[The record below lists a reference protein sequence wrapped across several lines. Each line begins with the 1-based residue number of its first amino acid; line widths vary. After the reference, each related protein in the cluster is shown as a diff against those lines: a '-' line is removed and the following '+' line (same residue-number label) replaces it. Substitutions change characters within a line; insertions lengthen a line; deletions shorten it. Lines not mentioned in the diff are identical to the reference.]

1 MRRYGLLSQ
10 QDLLKIMPSI
20 IEDKARELCE
30 TIVAQPQWNSI
41 RTRIDA
47 FLSDDTAR
55 GQFDEV
61 NRKGQS
67 LHEKQHSGQPLNG
80 QEVAD
85 FEQKRDALLK
95 NPVARGFLEAQDEL
109 HEIQHSVQK
118 YVSKTLQLGRV
129 PTSAD
134 FKEEGSCGE
143 GCGCHH

>member
-1 MRRYGLLSQ
+1 MGFE
-10 QDLLKIMPSI
+10 IMATT
-20 IEDKARELCE
+20 IENKARELCE
-30 TIVAQPQWNSI
+30 TIVTQPQWNSI
-41 RTRIDA
+41 RSRIDT
-47 FLSDDTAR
+47 FLSNAAAR

-80 QEVAD
+80 QEIAE
-85 FEQKRDALLK
+85 FEKQRDALLK

-118 YVSKTLQLGRV
+118 YISKTLQLGRV
-129 PTSAD
+129 PTDAD

>member
-1 MRRYGLLSQ
+1 MATL
-10 QDLLKIMPSI
+10 

-41 RTRIDA
+41 RTRIDT

-80 QEVAD
+80 QEVAE

-109 HEIQHSVQK
+109 HEIHHSVQK
-118 YVSKTLQLGRV
+118 YISKTLQLGRV
-129 PTSAD
+129 PTEAD
-134 FKEEGSCGE
+134 FKDECCGGHGHSCGCE
-143 GCGCHH
+143 H

>member
-1 MRRYGLLSQ
+1 
-10 QDLLKIMPSI
+10 MPTT

-30 TIVAQPQWNSI
+30 TIVAQPQWTSI
-41 RTRIDA
+41 RTRIDT
-47 FLSDDTAR
+47 FLSDDTAK

-80 QEVAD
+80 QEIAE
-85 FEQKRDALLK
+85 FEKQRDALLK

-129 PTSAD
+129 PTAAD

>member
-1 MRRYGLLSQ
+1 MS
-10 QDLLKIMPSI
+10 ST
-20 IEDKARELCE
+20 IENKARELCE
-30 TIVAQPQWNSI
+30 TIVAQPQWTSI

-47 FLSDDTAR
+47 FLSNDAAR

-61 NRKGQS
+61 NAKGQS

-109 HEIQHSVQK
+109 HEIQHSVNK
-118 YVSKTLQLGRV
+118 YIHKTLQLGRV
-129 PTSAD
+129 PTEAD

>member
-1 MRRYGLLSQ
+1 MS
-10 QDLLKIMPSI
+10 SI

-41 RTRIDA
+41 RHRIDA
-47 FLSDDTAR
+47 FLTDDTAR

-67 LHEKQHSGQPLNG
+67 LHDKQHSGQPLDG

-109 HEIQHSVQK
+109 HEIQHAVQK
-118 YVSKTLQLGRV
+118 YISKTLQLGRV

>member
-1 MRRYGLLSQ
+1 MGFE
-10 QDLLKIMPSI
+10 IMATT
-20 IEDKARELCE
+20 IENKARELCE

-41 RTRIDA
+41 RNRIDT

-80 QEVAD
+80 QEIAE
-85 FEQKRDALLK
+85 FEKQRDALLK

-118 YVSKTLQLGRV
+118 YISKTLQLGRV
-129 PTSAD
+129 PTDAD